1 MISSNFRVLIRVQE
15 LIFIRNQSRDSFILI
30 KLNTLHSWKE
40 YVRVYSNQWDNSINW
55 SYLYDAD
62 VFIQFRVMIRVMIP
76 VQELIFIRNQ
86 SRDSFIL
93 IEWSTLHSQ
102 KEYVRVNSVLWHN
115 SLNLSYLH
123 GADDLFHFRVLIRVQ
138 ELISIRN
145 QSRYSFIVIELN
157 TLHSWKEYVRVN
169 PVLWHNS
176 LNWSYLHDAD
186 DFFHFRVLIRVQE
199 LIFIR
204 NQSRDSFILIKLN
217 TLHSWKEF
225 VRVNLNQWDN
235 SINWSYL
242 YDADVFIQF
251 RVMIRVMIRVQELI
265 SIRNQ
270 SRDSFLVIKFNTLH
284 PWKKYVR
291 VYSNQ
296 SYNSLNWSYLYDAEV
311 FFQFQIL
318 IRVQELIFIRNQS
331 RDSFILIE
339 LNTLHSWKEY
349 VRVNSV
355 LWHNSLNWSCLYD
368 ADVFFHFRVL
378 IRVQELI
385 FIRNQFRDSF
395 I

>member
-1 MISSNFRVLIRVQE
+1 MIRVMNRVQELISIRNQSRDSFLVIKLKTLHPWKKYVRAYSNQSYNSLNWSYLYDAEVFFRFQVLIRVQE

-30 KLNTLHSWKE
+30 
-40 YVRVYSNQWDNSINW
+40 
-55 SYLYDAD
+55 
-62 VFIQFRVMIRVMIP
+62 
-76 VQELIFIRNQ
+76 
-86 SRDSFIL
+86 
-93 IEWSTLHSQ
+93 
-102 KEYVRVNSVLWHN
+102 
-115 SLNLSYLH
+115 
-123 GADDLFHFRVLIRVQ
+123 
-138 ELISIRN
+138 
-145 QSRYSFIVIELN
+145 ELN

-169 PVLWHNS
+169 SVLWHNS

-217 TLHSWKEF
+217 TLHSWKEY
-225 VRVNLNQWDN
+225 VRVNSNQRDN

-265 SIRNQ
+265 FIRNQ
-270 SRDSFLVIKFNTLH
+270 SRNSFILIELDTLH
-284 PWKKYVR
+284 SWKEYVR
-291 VYSNQ
+291 VNSVLWH
-296 SYNSLNWSYLYDAEV
+296 NSLNWSYLYDADV
-311 FFQFQIL
+311 FFHFRVF

-349 VRVNSV
+349 VRVNPV
-355 LWHNSLNWSCLYD
+355 LWHNSLNWSYLHD
-368 ADVFFHFRVL
+368 ADDFFQFPGFDSCSGAYFYQESVKRFIYLNKIEHFTLMER
-378 IRVQELI
+378 ICESQFELVG
-385 FIRNQFRDSF
+385 
-395 I
+395 